1 MPESFRE
8 RKKSGREMSHMSEN
22 TNRGFEIIHYRSIDS
37 TNEEAKRFFLN
48 RGERKPVL
56 FRADEQTAGKGRNN
70 RAFYSPPDT
79 GIYFSYLHSVGK
91 KEEFRDRIFV
101 TTAAAVFV
109 AGALR
114 KYTGAD
120 AGIKWVNDIYVD
132 GKKVCG
138 ILAEAAVA
146 EDATG
151 IIVGIGI
158 NLTTADFPEEI
169 RDTATSLKL
178 ELGREVNRAE
188 LIAAVMRKFEFVDGL
203 FEKSGSLEAIAE
215 AYNRICVNAGRQVRV
230 LDQKGE
236 YTGQALGID
245 SSGSLLVKR
254 EDGTLRRVRSGEVSV
269 RGIYGYV

>member
-1 MPESFRE
+1 
-8 RKKSGREMSHMSEN
+8 MSHMSEN

-37 TNEEAKRFFLN
+37 TNEEAKRCFLN

-70 RAFYSPPDT
+70 RAFYSPADT

-169 RDTATSLKL
+169 RDIASGIGNFKEEELNSLKQNIL
-178 ELGREVNRAE
+178 NYVGTRLTEFFEKCENADYRASIIEEYRKLSLVIGRKVSYYKQNQE
-188 LIAAVMRKFEFVDGL
+188 
-203 FEKSGSLEAIAE
+203 EKSGLAS
-215 AYNRICVNAGRQVRV
+215 
-230 LDQKGE
+230 
-236 YTGQALGID
+236 GIEED
-245 SSGSLLVKR
+245 GSLLVTLP
-254 EDGTLRRVRSGEVSV
+254 DGSTERLASGE
-269 RGIYGYV
+269 IHLKLE